1 LEAVARPAPGT
12 IEEVSRALEEAMREE
27 NVPAEQPQAK
37 QEARF
42 PPADAV
48 EGRASGAA
56 PSPDQ
61 GPLPPVGLIWPIRER
76 SSFRAL
82 ATGRRRRRGVVMVTS
97 AVVGS
102 PTEPPRVAYAV
113 GRHAGGAV
121 ARNKIRRRLRAATR
135 AHARELEPGRAY
147 LVGVVGSRAAPAPYA
162 SLSDSLAAALRAL
175 REEKP

>member
-1 LEAVARPAPGT
+1 M
-12 IEEVSRALEEAMREE
+12 SRALEEAMREE

-37 QEARF
+37 QKARF

-48 EGRASGAA
+48 EGRASGVA
-56 PSPDQ
+56 PPPDQ

-82 ATGRRRRRGVVMVTS
+82 ASGRRRRRGVVMVTT

-102 PTEPPRVAYAV
+102 PSEPPRVAYAI
-113 GRHAGGAV
+113 GRRAGGAV

-135 AHARELEPGRAY
+135 AHAGELEPGRAY
-147 LVGVVGSRAAPAPYA
+147 LVGVVGSQATTPYPA
-162 SLSDSLAAALRAL
+162 LSDSLRAALRAL
-175 REEKP
+175 REEPS